1 MTSLRSMSKK
11 TPSIVEKLKSLAWP
25 RDKAAALELEGELL
39 SRVRLAP
46 LAGPPR
52 LVAGVDAAFSGAK
65 IIGAACLYEYPALL
79 KVAES
84 VAVADARFPYIPG
97 FLSFREGPAVIDAIS
112 GLPDTPDLLLFD
124 GQGIAH
130 PRGLGIAAFVGA
142 ALDIPSVGTAKSR
155 LVGEYAEPGLKKG
168 STAPLEHRGEVVGA
182 VVRTRD
188 STRPLFVSP
197 GHAIDVEGAVD
208 MVLAC
213 ATRYRLAEPVRC
225 ADGLSRKVSR
235 EMRAAARRG

>member
-1 MTSLRSMSKK
+1 MKK
-11 TPSIVEKLKSLAWP
+11 RPPEIVERLKALAWP
-25 RDKAAALELEGELL
+25 RDKAAAREIERELL
-39 SRVRLAP
+39 ERVRIAP
-46 LAGPPR
+46 LAGDPR

-65 IIGAACLYEYPALL
+65 IIGAACLYEYPSLV

-97 FLSFREGPAVIDAIS
+97 FLSFREGPAVIDAVA
-112 GLPDTPDLLLFD
+112 GLPKAPDLMIFD

-155 LVGEYAEPGLKKG
+155 LVGDHAEPGPEKG
-168 STAPLEHRGEVVGA
+168 SAAPLEHRGEVVGA

-197 GHAIDVEGAVD
+197 GHGIDVEGAVG

-213 ATRYRLAEPVRC
+213 VTRYRLAEPVRC
-225 ADGLSRKVSR
+225 ADALSRRVSK
-235 EMRAAARRG
+235 EMRRAHDKG